1 MPRRAAGFCCAP
13 MRIRKRKLPSPSTP
27 CWRQVLRGWQQV
39 WASIPRPAPWHAEY
53 EPPHL
58 LWGQRSPHEPPGRF
72 CGSSPH
78 SALVQIQPTSWET
91 SPQGQWECHL
101 LELGVRRCLFSF
113 AGCGAGQGQRGG
125 GGGGPSRAPQGFT
138 LVSLPRMAQATIGS
152 PESRQPPPARFA
164 SFWNQYNLMACRACL
179 FFL

>member
-125 GGGGPSRAPQGFT
+125 GGGSVPCTAGIHISFST
-138 LVSLPRMAQATIGS
+138 THGS
-152 PESRQPPPARFA
+152 SYHRIA
-164 SFWNQYNLMACRACL
+164 
-179 FFL
+179 